1 MDHPSGAAH
10 GYPGGSVRLR
20 ILKLAKLR
28 EIKNDLIARGLV
40 ECKRMVGRK
49 SFKIKSLQ
57 YGNDDCILF
66 IYQA

>member
-1 MDHPSGAAH
+1 MGLLM
-10 GYPGGSVRLR
+10 GTRGSVRLR

-28 EIKNDLIARGLV
+28 EIENDLIARGPV
-40 ECKRMVGRK
+40 ECKRMVDRK

-57 YGNDDCILF
+57 YINKDCTLF